1 MTKTKKYLCFFGCG
15 TLLQQCFKQLSLIF
29 NKNPDFICDN
39 KIKNFLNIKTTNIE
53 YLLKYKVDVTI
64 IITIRNY
71 SDILIQLF
79 NLGFTDIR
87 IVLFEKTDYVI
98 SKVLTTPLPGHSK
111 LSNYSHLK
119 NKWVFITGASRGL
132 GYSIAKELA
141 KFEVNL
147 ILHASDI
154 KNLEKVYSDCSC
166 YPIQI
171 HRLGCDLSNPTSV
184 SELINYLD
192 RNFKFIDIFYSN
204 AAVSPSIKSNI
215 ESTEL
220 NHIFEINVFSPI
232 RIINYL
238 LPKMLENNFGK
249 IINVTSSI
257 KNDLGAWH
265 YASSKA
271 AINQYIQDLSF
282 SITNQNINLISFNPG
297 WISTDMNNF
306 NAPNSINDTINGALI
321 CSLINSNLN
330 GMWIDGLD
338 YKNMGLSNAINKFN
352 LHYNLKNELQ
362 Y

>member
-1 MTKTKKYLCFFGCG
+1 
-15 TLLQQCFKQLSLIF
+15 
-29 NKNPDFICDN
+29 
-39 KIKNFLNIKTTNIE
+39 
-53 YLLKYKVDVTI
+53 
-64 IITIRNY
+64 
-71 SDILIQLF
+71 
-79 NLGFTDIR
+79 
-87 IVLFEKTDYVI
+87 
-98 SKVLTTPLPGHSK
+98 
-111 LSNYSHLK
+111 
-119 NKWVFITGASRGL
+119 
-132 GYSIAKELA
+132 
-141 KFEVNL
+141 
-147 ILHASDI
+147 
-154 KNLEKVYSDCSC
+154 
-166 YPIQI
+166 
-171 HRLGCDLSNPTSV
+171 
-184 SELINYLD
+184 
-192 RNFKFIDIFYSN
+192 
-204 AAVSPSIKSNI
+204 
-215 ESTEL
+215 
-220 NHIFEINVFSPI
+220 
-232 RIINYL
+232 
-238 LPKMLENNFGK
+238 MLENNFGK